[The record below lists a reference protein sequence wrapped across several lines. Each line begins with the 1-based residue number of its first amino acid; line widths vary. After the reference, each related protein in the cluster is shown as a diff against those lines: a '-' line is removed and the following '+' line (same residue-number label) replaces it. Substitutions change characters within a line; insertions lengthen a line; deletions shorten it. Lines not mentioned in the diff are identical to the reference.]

1 MKRRETPQ
9 VREFLN
15 LPLQRRK
22 FTTAVCSLKV
32 KENEEEGREKKV
44 RPAGAGVK
52 GQVKESIGNHIRGA
66 ADECKNAVIPEI
78 IEILQVRAIIGRDML
93 QQEKRCESKRWCPR
107 RIKNACRFI
116 GRIWG
121 LQRRFD
127 TSMLIFVRLL
137 WVWIIVR
144 A

>member
-1 MKRRETPQ
+1 
-9 VREFLN
+9 
-15 LPLQRRK
+15 
-22 FTTAVCSLKV
+22 V
-32 KENEEEGREKKV
+32 KENEEEEKEKKV

-52 GQVKESIGNHIRGA
+52 GQVKESIGNRRA
-66 ADECKNAVIPEI
+66 DDECKNAVIPEI
-78 IEILQVRAIIGRDML
+78 IEILQVRAIIGKDML